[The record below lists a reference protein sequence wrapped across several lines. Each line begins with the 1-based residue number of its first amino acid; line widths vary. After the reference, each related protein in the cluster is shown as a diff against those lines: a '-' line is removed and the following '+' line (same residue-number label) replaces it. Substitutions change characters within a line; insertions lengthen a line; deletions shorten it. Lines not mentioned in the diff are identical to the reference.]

1 MLVTKYI
8 LHRMLLLTFLI
19 YFGLF
24 CLSSG
29 RPSGTTVSTL
39 ELNVPIQKI
48 IFSEMEIVSDIQF
61 RYAKTKISAYFK
73 NPSSTK
79 SQEASFTIQ
88 LPDEAFISN
97 LSMIL
102 SNGEEFVSNVKE
114 KEVAK
119 KEYDSAVSSGTSAGL
134 VSASLKNSNKDFTVE
149 SNVEPKGKVRFII
162 TYEELLPR
170 TRSYYEHGVNLD
182 TRGYIIPEY
191 TITVNINESLPIS
204 YLNVPE
210 ILNQNNLV
218 DYAKGSKF
226 LSKNEEAVVK
236 RNVDDDPSKANIFL
250 RLSPEYQQNNSLKS
264 SRFVVRYD
272 VDRKEENEIQVIDG
286 YFVHFIVPKGNGNV
300 LPKYVVFVLDVSG
313 SMQGTKID
321 QMKDAMITIIDE
333 LGPED
338 RFNILTFSD
347 DVWNWVPS
355 KDEGEPI
362 KDFESGV
369 TSYPATDL
377 FKEEALKFIFT
388 LIPISGTNINGGM
401 LKGLEMIQN
410 VSLQEEIKYG
420 TAKML
425 LFLTDGQA
433 TSGETDSSRIV
444 SNVVTKN
451 SDIHALIYG
460 LAFGE
465 GADFDLI
472 KTTSTS
478 NGGFARRIHAGAD
491 AALQLENFFT
501 ELSSPLLSDVK
512 VKYVGD
518 TAQNFTEPT
527 LRTFFKNEEFIVVG
541 KLRDPEPESLS
552 FTLNAKNSVGDLNKT
567 FTLCLRAEEWQIMH
581 HDLPLPGHCINPIH
595 SKPPQSPS
603 QNFIERLWAFKTIKS
618 LLLNYNNQL
627 KSEVP
632 NKTEIELSK
641 KQALDLSIKYNFV
654 TPFTSMVVIKD
665 TFDLSLDELPVLN
678 NRGYGILPS
687 NRLFFSNPIARRGST
702 RRNGPSGPLSTTT
715 TTRYSYTTSN
725 LIAYDL
731 EDADFYDDF
740 DTTSMSSPPQQNK
753 TVTPCHGNITLF
765 TKTYLR
771 GENITLISDEEADLG
786 GFKLVSLNVEGSC
799 CWRVFNQVDFKGNSE
814 FFQFSHSRSGDGAF
828 NSALEMKDVFRKASS
843 IKKAVCS

>member
-1 MLVTKYI
+1 I
-8 LHRMLLLTFLI
+8 LQVMLLFTFLI
-19 YFGLF
+19 SSGLF
-24 CLSSG
+24 CLSCG
-29 RPSGTTVSTL
+29 RSFGTTVGVL
-39 ELNVPIQKI
+39 EKNGPIQDI
-48 IFSEMEIVSDIQF
+48 IFSKMEIVTDIQF

-79 SQEASFTIQ
+79 SQEASFRIQ

-102 SNGEEFVSNVKE
+102 SDGKEFVSNVKE

-119 KEYDSAVSSGTSAGL
+119 KEYDSAVSAGTSAGL

-149 SNVEPKGKVRFII
+149 SNVEPKGKIRFII

-170 TRSYYEHGVNLD
+170 TRSYYEHGIHLD

-210 ILNQNNLV
+210 ILNQNNFV
-218 DYAKGSKF
+218 DDAKGSNF

-236 RNVDDDPSKANIFL
+236 RNLDDDPSKAKIFL

-355 KDEGEPI
+355 KDDGNQI
-362 KDFESGV
+362 FESGV

-377 FKEEALKFIFT
+377 FKEKALKFILT
-388 LIPISGTNINGGM
+388 LIPISGTNINDGM
-401 LKGLEMIQN
+401 LRGLQMIQN
-410 VSLQEEIKYG
+410 VSLQEEISYG

-444 SNVVTKN
+444 SNVITKN

-518 TAQNFTEPT
+518 LAQNFTEPT

-552 FTLNAKNSVGDLNKT
+552 FTLNAKNSDGDLNKT

-581 HDLPLPGHCINPIH
+581 HDLPLPAHCTNPIH

-618 LLLNYNNQL
+618 LLLHYNNEL

-641 KQALDLSIKYNFV
+641 KQALDLSVKYNFV

-665 TFDLSLDELPVLN
+665 TYDFYLDELPILKNTGNVLP
-678 NRGYGILPS
+678 GS
-687 NRLFFSNPIARRGST
+687 NRLFASNHFPSRGSI
-702 RRNGPSGPLSTTT
+702 RGNGPSGPLPTTT
-715 TTRYSYTTSN
+715 TTRYSTTTISN
-725 LIAYDL
+725 LNKKFMDNADLYD
-731 EDADFYDDF
+731 EYDSPAMS
-740 DTTSMSSPPQQNK
+740 TTPQQNK
-753 TVTPCHGNITLF
+753 TLTPCLGNITLF
-765 TKTYLR
+765 AKTYLR
-771 GENITLISDEEADLG
+771 GENITLLSDEEADLG
-786 GFKLVSLNVEGSC
+786 GFKLVSLKVEGSC
-799 CWRVFNQVDFKGNSE
+799 CWRVFNQVDFKGKSE
-814 FFQFSHSRSGDGAF
+814 FFQFSHSRSDDGAF
-828 NSALEMKDVFRKASS
+828 NSASEMNDVFRNAFSL
-843 IKKAVCS
+843 KKTVCS

>member
-1 MLVTKYI
+1 
-8 LHRMLLLTFLI
+8 
-19 YFGLF
+19 
-24 CLSSG
+24 
-29 RPSGTTVSTL
+29 
-39 ELNVPIQKI
+39 
-48 IFSEMEIVSDIQF
+48 MEIVSDIQF

-119 KEYDSAVSSGTSAGL
+119 KEYDSAVSS
-134 VSASLKNSNKDFTVE
+134 DFTVE

-170 TRSYYEHGVNLD
+170 TQSYYEHGINLD

-226 LSKNEEAVVK
+226 LT
-236 RNVDDDPSKANIFL
+236 NIFL
-250 RLSPEYQQNNSLKS
+250 RLSPEYQQNNFLKS

-478 NGGFARRIHAGAD
+478 NGGFARRISCRSRCC
-491 AALQLENFFT
+491 
-501 ELSSPLLSDVK
+501 SSI
-512 VKYVGD
+512 
-518 TAQNFTEPT
+518 
-527 LRTFFKNEEFIVVG
+527 R
-541 KLRDPEPESLS
+541 KLFYRIIITSTIRS
-552 FTLNAKNSVGDLNKT
+552 
-567 FTLCLRAEEWQIMH
+567 EEWQIMH

-678 NRGYGILPS
+678 NRGYG
-687 NRLFFSNPIARRGST
+687 ST
-702 RRNGPSGPLSTTT
+702 RRNGPSGPLPTTT

-799 CWRVFNQVDFKGNSE
+799 CWRVFNQVDF
-814 FFQFSHSRSGDGAF
+814 
-828 NSALEMKDVFRKASS
+828 
-843 IKKAVCS
+843 